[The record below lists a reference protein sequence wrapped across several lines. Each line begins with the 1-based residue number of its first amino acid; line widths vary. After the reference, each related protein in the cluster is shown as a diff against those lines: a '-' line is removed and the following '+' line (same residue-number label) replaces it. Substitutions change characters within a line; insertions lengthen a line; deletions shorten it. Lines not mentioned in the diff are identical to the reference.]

1 MLHTDNP
8 DLKLKFSISAIT
20 LSAECWLLSSAKE
33 EHKILYDSE
42 FLNKIDICTQWR
54 MQKV

>member
-1 MLHTDNP
+1 MLHTVNP

-20 LSAECWLLSSAKE
+20 LIAECWLLSSAKE
-33 EHKILYDSE
+33 EHKILHESE
-42 FLNKIDICTQWR
+42 FLNKINICTQWR

>member
-8 DLKLKFSISAIT
+8 ELKLKFSISAIIT

-33 EHKILYDSE
+33 EHKISYES
-42 FLNKIDICTQWR
+42 
-54 MQKV
+54 